1 MRSGVRF
8 LIGSLVAVLPLA
20 VSCTVQTDEDRARQV
35 VGSWKSPTLG
45 TIQFLKDGALGEV
58 SLPPSVC
65 HKGSWSA
72 DTKFTGTWR
81 PWHLDSVG
89 PATEVTLTAA
99 AGGPTCDL
107 FFLYSTDQGQAELD
121 MAYAPEGSEPFVRQ

>member
-45 TIQFLKDGALGEV
+45 TIQFLEDGALGEV

-65 HKGSWSA
+65 PNGAWSA

-99 AGGPTCDL
+99 ADGLKCDL
-107 FFLYSTDQGQAELD
+107 FFLYSKDEGQAELG

>member
-8 LIGSLVAVLPLA
+8 LIGSLVAVLPLT
-20 VSCTVQTDEDRARQV
+20 VSCTLQTDEDRARQV
-35 VGSWKSPTLG
+35 VGAWKSPTLG
-45 TIQFLKDGALGEV
+45 TIQFLEDGALGGV
-58 SLPPSVC
+58 SLPSSVC

-107 FFLYSTDQGQAELD
+107 FFLYSTDQDQAQLD
-121 MAYAPEGSEPFVRQ
+121 LAYAPEGSEPFVRQ